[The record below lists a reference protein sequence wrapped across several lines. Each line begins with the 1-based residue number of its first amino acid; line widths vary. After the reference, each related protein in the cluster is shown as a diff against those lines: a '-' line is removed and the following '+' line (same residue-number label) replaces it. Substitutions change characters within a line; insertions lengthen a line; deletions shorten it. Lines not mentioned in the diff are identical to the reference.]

1 MNKSLFL
8 KIFAGFVIVIIAMA
22 AVTLLLSYRTIRTHH
37 LETQRESLRFL
48 AMGLKPVFSAAL
60 ASRDAARLD
69 SLAKDLGLQTN
80 SRITIIDPEGTV
92 VADSWRSPAEM
103 ENHKTRPEIMRAL
116 RGEVG
121 TSLRYSSTLEEALL
135 YVAIPVED
143 RDEVGGVL
151 RVSLSLK
158 SIDDAL
164 GGLRDDIIV
173 IGSVIALLSLIGAL
187 LFTRNFSRPIDRL
200 IAASRRV
207 ASGDFDAR
215 VLLRGGGELKELAG
229 SFNYMTDQVKR
240 LFGELSEKSE
250 ELNGVVGTIRDGLLV
265 LDKDGRI
272 VLSNPG
278 FMSIAGEEA
287 VDGKFYWEVIQVPD
301 LADLV
306 RIVTAQRANSVREV
320 HFNGR
325 DYLCSGDF
333 LSSREGVVLLI
344 HDITEMKNVEK
355 VKKDFIVNLSHELRT
370 PLTAI
375 KGFLETLQDEVT
387 VDGQHYLGI
396 VRRHT
401 DRLVNIVEDLLVL
414 SELEDSGTELQVG
427 EVDLRRLMEDVIH
440 VFEHR
445 VREKGL
451 ELTLKARDGRLII
464 HGDQFKLE
472 QVFINL
478 IDNAVKYTER
488 GGVTVGITESDQS
501 VVIVVEDSGVG
512 IPEGHLS
519 RIFERFYVVDK
530 SRAKTVGG
538 TGLGLAIVK
547 HIVLLH
553 GGTVEVDSQ
562 PGRGTRFI
570 VGLPI

>member
-22 AVTLLLSYRTIRTHH
+22 GVTLLLSYRTIRGHH

-60 ASRDAARLD
+60 ASRDPARLD
-69 SLAKDLGLQTN
+69 SLAKDMGLQTN

-103 ENHKTRPEIMRAL
+103 ENHRTRPEIMRAL

-143 RDEVGGVL
+143 RDGVGGVL

-240 LFGELSEKSE
+240 LFEELSEKSE

-401 DRLVNIVEDLLVL
+401 DRLARIVEDLLVL

-427 EVDLRRLMEDVIH
+427 EIDLRRLMEDVIH
-440 VFEHR
+440 VFEPR

-501 VVIVVEDSGVG
+501 VLIVVEDSGVG
-512 IPEGHLS
+512 IPEGHLP

-553 GGTVEVDSQ
+553 DGTVEVDSQ

>member
-396 VRRHT
+396 LRRHT

>member
-1 MNKSLFL
+1 
-8 KIFAGFVIVIIAMA
+8 
-22 AVTLLLSYRTIRTHH
+22 
-37 LETQRESLRFL
+37 
-48 AMGLKPVFSAAL
+48 
-60 ASRDAARLD
+60 
-69 SLAKDLGLQTN
+69 
-80 SRITIIDPEGTV
+80 
-92 VADSWRSPAEM
+92 
-103 ENHKTRPEIMRAL
+103 MRAL

-451 ELTLKARDGRLII
+451 ELTLKARDGRLTI